1 MQSMGGGNKN
11 KRPTKIYRDHN
22 LQIVFSITLMAV
34 LGVSSISPAFPA
46 IERELGVST
55 QDIGLLITFF
65 TVPGVLLTPLLGVLG
80 DRVGRRKVLVPSLML
95 FGVAGTACA
104 FVRDFDS
111 LLALRFIQGVG
122 AASLGALNVTI
133 IGDLYSGRD
142 RTAAFGYNA
151 SVLSVGTAG
160 YPLIGGALAAL
171 GWYYPF
177 ALPVLAVPI
186 ALLVLFSLK
195 NPEPRSDQLL
205 KDYLSGAWQSI
216 KNRQVIGLFIAGV
229 MTFMILYGSYLT
241 YFPFLLGYKFE
252 ASSLLIGMFM
262 SGQSLS
268 TAIASSQLGRLSRS
282 FSEVT
287 LLKAG
292 YFLYALALGLI
303 PFAPDIWTLLIP
315 TIIFGVAIGINIP
328 SIFSLLTGLAPMKH
342 RAAFMSINGMVLRL
356 GQTIGP
362 ILVGAIFAIWGISG
376 AFYVGA
382 AMSITM
388 VIVLAIVLE

>member
-1 MQSMGGGNKN
+1 
-11 KRPTKIYRDHN
+11 
-22 LQIVFSITLMAV
+22 
-34 LGVSSISPAFPA
+34 
-46 IERELGVST
+46 
-55 QDIGLLITFF
+55 
-65 TVPGVLLTPLLGVLG
+65 
-80 DRVGRRKVLVPSLML
+80 
-95 FGVAGTACA
+95 
-104 FVRDFDS
+104 VRDFDS
-111 LLALRFIQGVG
+111 LLVFRFLQGVG

-133 IGDLYSGRD
+133 IGDLYSGQS

-177 ALPVLAVPI
+177 ALPVIAIPI

-216 KNRQVIGLFIAGV
+216 KNRRVIGLFIASA

-252 ASSLLIGMFM
+252 ASSLLIGVLM

-268 TAIASSQLGRLSRS
+268 TAIASSQLGRLARA
-282 FSEVT
+282 FSEAA
-287 LLKAG
+287 LIKAG
-292 YFLYALALGLI
+292 YFLYALALALV
-303 PFAPDIWTLLIP
+303 PLAPDVWTLLIP

-356 GQTIGP
+356 GQTLGP
-362 ILVGAIFAIWGISG
+362 ILVGAIFAIWGIGG
-376 AFYVGA
+376 AFYAGA
-382 AMSITM
+382 AMAIAM
-388 VIVLAIVLE
+388 VIVLAIVLK

>member
-1 MQSMGGGNKN
+1 MPSIGESNHTKQY
-11 KRPTKIYRDHN
+11 RKIYLDGN
-22 LQIVFSITLMAV
+22 LQIVFGVTLMAV
-34 LGVSSISPAFPA
+34 LGVSSISPAFPT
-46 IERELGVST
+46 IERELGVPT
-55 QDIGLLITFF
+55 QDIGLLITIF

-104 FVRDFDS
+104 LVRDFDS
-111 LLALRFIQGVG
+111 LLVFRFIQGVG
-122 AASLGALNVTI
+122 GASLGALNVTI
-133 IGDLYSGRD
+133 IGDLYSGRS

-171 GWYYPF
+171 GWFYPF
-177 ALPVLAVPI
+177 TLPILAIPI
-186 ALLVLFSLK
+186 GLLVLFSLK

-216 KNRQVIGLFIAGV
+216 KNRQVIGLFIASA

-252 ASSLLIGMFM
+252 ASSLLIGVLM

-268 TAIASSQLGRLSRS
+268 TAIASSQLGRLARS

-292 YFLYALALGLI
+292 YLLYALALALI

-328 SIFSLLTGLAPMKH
+328 SIFSLLTGLAPMKQ
-342 RAAFMSINGMVLRL
+342 RAAFMSINGMVLRV
-356 GQTIGP
+356 GQTLGP
-362 ILVGAIFAIWGISG
+362 ILVGAIFAILGISG
-376 AFYVGA
+376 AFYAGA
-382 AMSITM
+382 AMAIAM
-388 VIVLAIVLE
+388 FIVVVIMIK